1 MNANSR
7 EIRQAVVNHVG
18 EHVSRED
25 YGVDTWKEVIRR
37 KMAEV
42 KEPGDYLHSRTAGA
56 RQVEGGAFLVY
67 HGEIEEFLLTL
78 HYTPQSIEMRNTDT
92 RWELYKRLVGRAF
105 SDILHHGYEPQ

>member
-7 EIRQAVVNHVG
+7 EIRQAVVNHIG

-25 YGVDTWKEVIRR
+25 YGVENWRQVIRR
-37 KMAEV
+37 KMEEV
-42 KEPGDYLHSRTAGA
+42 KDERAYNSPRTAGA

-67 HGEIEEFLLTL
+67 HGEIEQFLLTL
-78 HYTPQSIEMRNTDT
+78 HYTPESIEMRDTDT

-105 SDILHHGYEPQ
+105 YDILHESYEPQ